1 MKDDHDKDDH
11 DKEFVISLLRDAG
24 LQVQP
29 IPKLHIHKKPTPD
42 LRVRM
47 PEGDIIVEVKSKDDD
62 QQLRNLLKSPK
73 GTPLSYKVSLI
84 ETCIRD
90 AWRQIRGFP
99 NRDEANFTLVW
110 FITRKVGGV
119 TVLTNSFA
127 MGLLYGTELLQGFKV
142 DRKGFYQKG
151 CFFFRESIFFS
162 KKKCKDL
169 DGVVL
174 HDDRSIKLCLNPHS
188 PRYSVFK
195 HTTLTKVFRVKFAVV
210 DPEEM
215 EAAGECFIAD
225 CSVDRRK
232 DTNGVVRYLKGKYGL
247 DRVTIIRPVLVNYP
261 VD

>member
-1 MKDDHDKDDH
+1 MKDDH

-29 IPKLHIHKKPTPD
+29 IPKATHQTPD
-42 LRVRM
+42 LRVMM
-47 PEGDIIVEVKSKDDD
+47 PEGDIIVEVSSKTDD
-62 QQLRNLLKSPK
+62 QQLRHLLKSPK
-73 GTPLSYKVSLI
+73 GTPLYYKASSL
-84 ETCIRD
+84 ETRICREWD
-90 AWRQIRGFP
+90 QIRKFP
-99 NRDEANFTLVW
+99 DRDDANFTLVW
-110 FITRKVGGV
+110 FITRKVGGI

-127 MGLLYGTELLQGFKV
+127 MGLLYGTELLEGRKV
-142 DRKGFYQKG
+142 GRKEFYWKE

-195 HTTLTKVFRVKFAVV
+195 HTKLTKVFRVKFAVV
-210 DPEEM
+210 DPQEM